1 MADGG
6 SMTQTMDPT
15 RFADLL
21 IAPQQSRRAL
31 PVAGSAALPASPQ
44 QPPAPN
50 LPPPVPAPPPPAA
63 GPAAATVPLPTAPQS
78 AFGPLP
84 DAPLPAFGPLP
95 ASLPQDSALLETLA
109 PTTPTEST
117 PSVGDAVADE
127 ASQEDIAFT
136 EGVDT
141 LDTSVDGADGAA
153 EAPKASQGLPV
164 AAAAPV
170 DTQSAG
176 SGTEMQ
182 VAGDPKPPALDYS
195 PFGLAGF
202 ARAFPM
208 GGPDSAARVYSK
220 QQLGGQLKALGLSG
234 KDAISGFH
242 VVPGGGAVVVQPV
255 EGYRLQRLDE
265 KCVRAL
271 EAAEHEAFQRFAA
284 AARAVQHSQE
294 ISNLDALSAA
304 AEALRQSPLASC
316 SDGDALTNRLKILQK
331 SCESWSAARTKVA
344 RLLHQKKSRELQ
356 LQNLRQQLSTAT
368 DVLAKDQEAV
378 QAASAAEKQV
388 AQRKRGLVLGLAAEM
403 EQEVK
408 GLEKLQKTVLR
419 AR

>member
-6 SMTQTMDPT
+6 STTQSMDPT

-21 IAPQQSRRAL
+21 TAPQQSRRAL
-31 PVAGSAALPASPQ
+31 PVAGSAALPASAQ
-44 QPPAPN
+44 QPPPSPD
-50 LPPPVPAPPPPAA
+50 LPPPGSAPLPPATGPAP
-63 GPAAATVPLPTAPQS
+63 ATVPLPAAPQS

-84 DAPLPAFGPLP
+84 DAPQSAFGPLP
-95 ASLPQDSALLETLA
+95 ASLPQDPALLETLA
-109 PTTPTEST
+109 PTTPTGST

-127 ASQEDIAFT
+127 VSQEEIALVS
-136 EGVDT
+136 GVDT
-141 LDTSVDGADGAA
+141 PDTSAADGAA
-153 EAPKASQGLPV
+153 EAPRASQGLP
-164 AAAAPV
+164 AAASAPV

-176 SGTEMQ
+176 SGTEAQ

-202 ARAFPM
+202 AGAFPM

-220 QQLGGQLKALGLSG
+220 QQLGGQLQALGLPG
-234 KDAISGFH
+234 KDAIPGFH

-271 EAAEHEAFQRFAA
+271 EAAGHEAFQRFAA

-316 SDGDALTNRLKILQK
+316 NDGDALTNRLKILQK

-356 LQNLRQQLSTAT
+356 LQKLRQQLSTAT

-378 QAASAAEKQV
+378 HAASAAEKQV